1 MQMQILEVDTSLKYV
16 ELEIHAVRRI
26 HIISIDMASK
36 VKKRSSTYGPL
47 DSNKDEILFF
57 LSLHLTLRSFL
68 VSKKHVILFS
78 VQSSFIVGWQKLQK
92 HQDFFLKS
100 LLHERKLYILLHKV
114 TQILTFCYLNTHM

>member
-1 MQMQILEVDTSLKYV
+1 MQILEVDTSLKYV

-78 VQSSFIVGWQKLQK
+78 FQSSCYSWLAKVAEASG
-92 HQDFFLKS
+92 FLS
-100 LLHERKLYILLHKV
+100 KV
-114 TQILTFCYLNTHM
+114 LVT